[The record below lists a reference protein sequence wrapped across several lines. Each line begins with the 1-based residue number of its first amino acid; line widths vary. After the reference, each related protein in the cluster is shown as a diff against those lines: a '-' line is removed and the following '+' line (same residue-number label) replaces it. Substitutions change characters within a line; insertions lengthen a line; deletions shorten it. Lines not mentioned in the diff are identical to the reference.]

1 MSKHTS
7 TRLTQW
13 HKSLLTL
20 LLTSTLAFLLMPL
33 AERWELANIV
43 MLFLLFVLMVAI
55 KLGQTSGVVAA
66 ICSVFL
72 FDFLFVPPR
81 FSLDVANP
89 EHLVTFAVMLITAV
103 VSAQMAA
110 RLKKNAEDAQVREA
124 RTHALYEVARALAGT
139 QAVSDAT
146 HITEDFLLAQVGL
159 KAYVIVTDERVVQDQ
174 MVGAARFHVETHL
187 ASLALTSKK
196 TVSSSALNTT
206 GWGCVYIPLL
216 SAEQA
221 HGVLVLA
228 AHEDATEIT
237 AEKVAFSEAYASLL
251 AITLERL
258 HFVDVAYAH
267 ELSVSSER
275 LRSSILSA
283 LSHDLRTP
291 LTVMVGLADSLA
303 THEPPLPPDAVATSV
318 TIQDQARRLSSLVS
332 NLLEMARLNAG
343 NVQLRLDWHDITD
356 VVSASIE
363 HLGDA
368 LKAHALSVQIPP
380 EIPLVQIDATL
391 MERVVTNLLE
401 NAIKYSRKGTAIAL
415 HVSET
420 PTELQLVVRDEGQ
433 GIDPHKLDTMFD
445 LFERGTKES
454 TIQGFGLGLSIC
466 KVIVQAHGGSIT
478 ANNRVPHG
486 AELWVRL
493 PKGTPPCV
501 PEEFV

>member
-1 MSKHTS
+1 MRKHTS
-7 TRLTQW
+7 TGLTQW
-13 HKSLLTL
+13 HKSLLTM
-20 LLTSTLAFLLMPL
+20 LLTSLLAFLLMPL

-66 ICSVFL
+66 ISSVFL
-72 FDFLFVPPR
+72 FDVLFVPPR
-81 FSLDVANP
+81 FSLEVANP
-89 EHLVTFAVMLITAV
+89 EHLVTFVVMLITAV

-110 RLKKNAEDAQVREA
+110 RLKKNVEDAQMREE
-124 RTHALYEVARALAGT
+124 RTHSLYEVARTLAGT
-139 QAVSDAT
+139 QAVGDVST
-146 HITEDFLLAQVGL
+146 ITENFLLAQLGL
-159 KAYVIVTDERVVQDQ
+159 RAYVLVTEEQVVKPQ
-174 MVGAARFHVETHL
+174 MLGAAQFHVETHMASMAL
-187 ASLALTSKK
+187 ASKK

-216 SAEQA
+216 SAD
-221 HGVLVLA
+221 HVYGILVLA
-228 AHEDATEIT
+228 GHEETAEIT
-237 AEKVAFSEAYASLL
+237 SEKIAFCEAYASLL
-251 AITLERL
+251 AIALERL

-267 ELSVSSER
+267 ELSVTSER

-291 LTVMVGLADSLA
+291 LTVLVGLADSLA

-368 LKAHALSVQIPP
+368 LKAHSLSVQISPHVS
-380 EIPLVQIDATL
+380 LMQIDATL

-401 NAIKYSRKGTAIAL
+401 NAAKYSPKGSSIEL
-415 HVSET
+415 QVFET
-420 PTELQLVVRDEGQ
+420 TDEMQLVVRDEGP
-433 GIDPHKLDTMFD
+433 GIDPEKLDAMFD
-445 LFERGTKES
+445 MFERGTKES

-466 KVIVQAHGGSIT
+466 KVIVQAHGGHIK
-478 ANNRVPHG
+478 ALNRVLG
-486 AELWVRL
+486 GVELSVCL
-493 PKGTPPCV
+493 PKSTPPTV
-501 PEEFV
+501 PEESA

>member
-1 MSKHTS
+1 MSKHDS

-20 LLTSTLAFLLMPL
+20 MLTSALAFLLMPL

-55 KLGQTSGVVAA
+55 KLGQVSGVVAA

-81 FSLDVANP
+81 FSLEVANP
-89 EHLVTFAVMLITAV
+89 EHLVTFAVMLITAM

-139 QAVSDAT
+139 QAVADAT
-146 HITEDFLLAQVGL
+146 QITEDFLLAQVGL
-159 KAYVIVTDERVVQDQ
+159 KAYVIVTDEHVVKAQ
-174 MVGAARFHVETHL
+174 MVGAAQFHVETHL
-187 ASLALTSKK
+187 ASLAVSSKK

-216 SAEQA
+216 SGE
-221 HGVLVLA
+221 HGYGILVLA
-228 AHEDATEIT
+228 AHEDTTEIT
-237 AEKVAFSEAYASLL
+237 AERVAFCEAYASLL

-267 ELSVSSER
+267 ELSVTSER

-291 LTVMVGLADSLA
+291 LTVLVGLADSLA
-303 THEPPLPPDAVATSV
+303 THEPPLPAAAVATSV

-368 LKAHALSVQIPP
+368 LKVHPLSVHIPADVA
-380 EIPLVQIDATL
+380 LVQIDATL

-401 NAIKYSRKGTAIAL
+401 NAAKYSPAGAPIVL
-415 HVSET
+415 QVSET
-420 PTELQLVVRDEGQ
+420 QTELQLVVRDEGC
-433 GIDPHKLDTMFD
+433 GIDPQKLDTIFD
-445 LFERGTKES
+445 MFERGTKES

-466 KVIVQAHGGSIT
+466 QVIVQAHGGSISAT
-478 ANNRVPHG
+478 NRLPCG
-486 AELWVRL
+486 AELLVSL
-493 PKGTPPCV
+493 PKGTPPSV
-501 PEEFV
+501 PEELI

>member
-1 MSKHTS
+1 MSKHAS
-7 TRLTQW
+7 TPLTQW
-13 HKSLLTL
+13 QKSLLTV

-81 FSLDVANP
+81 FSLEVANP

-110 RLKKNAEDAQVREA
+110 RLKKNAEDAQTREA
-124 RTHALYEVARALAGT
+124 RTHSLYEVARALAGT
-139 QAVSDAT
+139 QAVGDAAA
-146 HITEDFLLAQVGL
+146 ITESFLLAQVGL
-159 KAYVIVTDERVVQDQ
+159 KAYVIVTDAQVVKDQ
-174 MVGAARFHVETHL
+174 MVGAAQFHVETHL
-187 ASLALTSKK
+187 ASLAVTSKK
-196 TVSSSALNTT
+196 TVSSSALHTT

-216 SAEQA
+216 SAEQG
-221 HGVLVLA
+221 HGILVLA
-228 AHEDATEIT
+228 AHEETVEVT
-237 AEKVAFSEAYASLL
+237 PEKVAFCEAYASLL
-251 AITLERL
+251 AIALERL

-267 ELSVSSER
+267 ELSVTSER

-291 LTVMVGLADSLA
+291 LTVLVGLADSLA
-303 THEPPLPPDAVATSV
+303 THEPPLPADAVATSV

-363 HLGDA
+363 HLGAA
-368 LKAHALSVQIPP
+368 LKPHPLSV
-380 EIPLVQIDATL
+380 EIAPHVSLVQIDATL

-401 NAIKYSRKGTAIAL
+401 NAAKYSPKGSPITL
-415 HVSET
+415 QVSET
-420 PTELQLVVRDEGQ
+420 HDELQLVVHDEGP
-433 GIDPHKLDTMFD
+433 GIDPQKLGTMFD
-445 LFERGTKES
+445 MFERGTKES

-466 KVIVQAHGGSIT
+466 KVIVQAHGGRIW
-478 ANNRVPHG
+478 AVNRASCG
-486 AELWVRL
+486 AELWVCL
-493 PKGTPPCV
+493 PKGSPPSV
-501 PEEFV
+501 PEESV

>member
-1 MSKHTS
+1 MTTRTT

-13 HKSLLTL
+13 HQALLTV
-20 LLTSTLAFLLMPL
+20 LLTSMLAFLLMPL

-55 KLGQTSGVVAA
+55 QLGQTSGVVAA
-66 ICSVFL
+66 IYSVFL

-89 EHLVTFAVMLITAV
+89 EHLVTFAVMLITAI

-110 RLKKNAEDAQVREA
+110 RLKKSAEDAQLREA
-124 RTHALYEVARALAGT
+124 RTHSLYQVARALAGT
-139 QAVSDAT
+139 QAVSDAAS
-146 HITEDFLLAQVGL
+146 ITEAFLLAQVGL
-159 KAYVIVTDERVVQDQ
+159 KAYVIVTDEQVVQNQ
-174 MVGAARFHVETHL
+174 MVGAAQFHVETHL
-187 ASLALTSKK
+187 ASLAVTTQK

-216 SAEQA
+216 SAE
-221 HGVLVLA
+221 HGHGILVLA
-228 AHEDATEIT
+228 AHEDTTEVT
-237 AEKVAFSEAYASLL
+237 PEKVAFCEAYASLL

-258 HFVDVAYAH
+258 HFVEVAYAH
-267 ELSVSSER
+267 ELSVTSER

-291 LTVMVGLADSLA
+291 LTVLVGLADSLA
-303 THEPPLPPDAVATSV
+303 THEPPLPEDAVATSV

-356 VVSASIE
+356 VVSASME

-368 LKAHALSVQIPP
+368 LNAHPVSVRIPANVS
-380 EIPLVQIDATL
+380 LVQIDATL

-401 NAIKYSRKGTAIAL
+401 NAAKYSPKGAPIAL

-420 PTELQLVVRDEGQ
+420 AEELRLVVRDEGQ

-445 LFERGTKES
+445 MFERGTKES

-466 KVIVQAHGGSIT
+466 KVIVQAHGGRIT
-478 ANNRVPHG
+478 ASNRVSGG
-486 AELWVRL
+486 AELCVCL
-493 PKGTPPCV
+493 PKGVPPSV
-501 PEEFV
+501 PEEMV

>member
-1 MSKHTS
+1 MSKHAS
-7 TRLTQW
+7 PSLKQW
-13 HKSLLTL
+13 HKSLLTM

-81 FSLDVANP
+81 FSLEVANP
-89 EHLVTFAVMLITAV
+89 EHLVTFVVMLITAV

-110 RLKKNAEDAQVREA
+110 RLKKNAEDAQTREA
-124 RTHALYEVARALAGT
+124 RTHSLYEVARALAGT
-139 QAVSDAT
+139 QAVDAAAA
-146 HITEDFLLAQVGL
+146 ITEEFLLAQVGL
-159 KAYVIVTDERVVQDQ
+159 KAYVIVTDAQVVKDQ
-174 MVGAARFHVETHL
+174 MVGAAQFHVETHL
-187 ASLALTSKK
+187 ASLAVTSKK
-196 TVSSSALNTT
+196 TVRSSALNTT

-216 SAEQA
+216 SAQQG
-221 HGVLVLA
+221 HGILVLA
-228 AHEDATEIT
+228 AHEDTIEVT
-237 AEKVAFSEAYASLL
+237 PEKVAFCEAYASLL
-251 AITLERL
+251 AIALERL

-267 ELSVSSER
+267 ELSVTSER

-291 LTVMVGLADSLA
+291 LTVLVGLADSLA
-303 THEPPLPPDAVATSV
+303 THEPPLPADAVATSV

-363 HLGDA
+363 HLGEA
-368 LKAHALSVQIPP
+368 LKPHPLSV
-380 EIPLVQIDATL
+380 EIAPHVSLVQIDATL

-401 NAIKYSRKGTAIAL
+401 NAAKYSPKGSPITL
-415 HVSET
+415 QVSET
-420 PTELQLVVRDEGQ
+420 QDELQLVVRDEGP
-433 GIDPHKLDTMFD
+433 GIDSQKLDTMFD
-445 LFERGTKES
+445 MFERGTKES

-466 KVIVQAHGGSIT
+466 KVIVQAHGGRIT
-478 ANNRVPHG
+478 AVNRASSG
-486 AELWVRL
+486 AELWVCL
-493 PKGTPPCV
+493 PKGTPPSV
-501 PEEFV
+501 PEESV

>member
-7 TRLTQW
+7 TSLKQW
-13 HKSLLTL
+13 HKSLLTVL
-20 LLTSTLAFLLMPL
+20 LISTLAFLLMPL

-66 ICSVFL
+66 VCSVFL

-81 FSLDVANP
+81 FSLEVANP

-110 RLKKNAEDAQVREA
+110 RLKKNAEDAQTREA
-124 RTHALYEVARALAGT
+124 RTHSLYEVARALAGT
-139 QAVSDAT
+139 QAVDAAAA
-146 HITEDFLLAQVGL
+146 ITEEFLLAQVGL
-159 KAYVIVTDERVVQDQ
+159 RAYVIVTDAAVVKDQ
-174 MVGAARFHVETHL
+174 MVGAAQFHVETHL
-187 ASLALTSKK
+187 ASLAVTSKK
-196 TVSSSALNTT
+196 TVRSSALNTT

-216 SAEQA
+216 SAQQG
-221 HGVLVLA
+221 HGILVLA
-228 AHEDATEIT
+228 AHEDTIEVT
-237 AEKVAFSEAYASLL
+237 SEKVAFCEAYASLL

-267 ELSVSSER
+267 ELSVTSER

-291 LTVMVGLADSLA
+291 LTVLVGLADSLA
-303 THEPPLPPDAVATSV
+303 THEPPLPPAAVATSV

-356 VVSASIE
+356 VVSASLE

-368 LKAHALSVQIPP
+368 LKAHSLSLQIPADVS
-380 EIPLVQIDATL
+380 LVQIDATL

-401 NAIKYSRKGTAIAL
+401 NAVKYSPKGTTIAL
-415 HVSET
+415 QVSET
-420 PTELQLVVRDEGQ
+420 PTELQLVVCDEGQ
-433 GIDPHKLDTMFD
+433 GIDPQKLDIMFD
-445 LFERGTKES
+445 MFERGAKES

-466 KVIVQAHGGSIT
+466 KVIVQAHGGTIT
-478 ANNRVPHG
+478 ASNRVPCG
-486 AELWVRL
+486 AELKVCL
-493 PKGTPPCV
+493 PKGTPPSV
-501 PEEFV
+501 PEELV